1 MEKRKKGKR
10 NTKEYSSAQTPPQGR
25 DVVNE
30 PALAYIPAF
39 SSHLTSP
46 AQVVI
51 LRVQDQDVIL
61 GSNDP
66 SRTKAFDIYHQKP
79 VTLPVA
85 PIEYDQKMEIID
97 LAKQGVRAQAIA
109 RLADL
114 LEISQKQVAEFF
126 HFSERTL
133 RDYIK
138 NNRLLDPDS
147 SEKVI
152 KMFSLYLFGLDV
164 LESSSS
170 FVNWLFKPSF
180 GLGNRVP
187 ADLLYS
193 SGGIDL
199 VYEELSRIE
208 YGDLA

>member
-1 MEKRKKGKR
+1 MEKRKKSKE
-10 NTKEYSSAQTPPQGR
+10 NTKEYSSPQTPSQDQGI
-25 DVVNE
+25 VNE
-30 PALAYIPAF
+30 PALAYIPAL
-39 SSHLTSP
+39 SHLSP
-46 AQVVI
+46 ASYVVVLDI
-51 LRVQDQDVIL
+51 HDQEVIL
-61 GSNDP
+61 GPNDTLK
-66 SRTKAFDIYHQKP
+66 TKAFDVYHQRP
-79 VTLPVA
+79 VTLPSL
-85 PIEYDQKMEIID
+85 PIKYDQKMEIID

-114 LEISQKQVAEFF
+114 LEISQKKAAEFF

-147 SEKVI
+147 SEKII
-152 KMFSLYLFGLDV
+152 KIFSLYVFGIDV
-164 LESSSS
+164 LQSPSS